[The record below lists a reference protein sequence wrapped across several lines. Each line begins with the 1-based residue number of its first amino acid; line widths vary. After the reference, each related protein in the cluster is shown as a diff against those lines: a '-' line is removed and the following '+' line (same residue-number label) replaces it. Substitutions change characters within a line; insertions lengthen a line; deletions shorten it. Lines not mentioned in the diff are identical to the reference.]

1 MQGEKCEI
9 CGRNTLEFIC
19 VPKRIIGDTSN
30 LNQIRDIENIPMCE
44 SCIEKLKKGLIKL
57 D

>member
-1 MQGEKCEI
+1 MKGEKCEI

-19 VPKRIIGDTSN
+19 VPKRIIGNTSN

-44 SCIEKLKKGLIKL
+44 SCIEKLKKGLIKS